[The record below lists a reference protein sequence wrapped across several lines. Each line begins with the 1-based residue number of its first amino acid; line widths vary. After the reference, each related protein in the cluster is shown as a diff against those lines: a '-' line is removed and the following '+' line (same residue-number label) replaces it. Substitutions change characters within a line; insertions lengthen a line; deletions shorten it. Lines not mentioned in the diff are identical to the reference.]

1 MQDGDI
7 ASIEFHKV
15 LQKVEKYRKPMA
27 DIRKVKEITK
37 EKGLKLPE
45 HDRKEGKSANTI

>member
-15 LQKVEKYRKPMA
+15 EKVEKYRKPMA

-37 EKGLKLPE
+37 EKRLKLPE